1 VESTELAPLISQVDP
16 RAEPDRPRVR
26 LPLVQAYLDEQQ
38 RLSAVERFAQRHDAG
53 DGPAQARYYDELIP
67 SGKPGSG
74 QQFGFSVD
82 LDRCTGC
89 KACVTA
95 CRSLNGLDPGETWR
109 AVGVLHGGTPEA
121 PYQQSVTAACH
132 HCADPGCMKGCPV
145 GAYEKDPVTGI
156 VRHLDDQCIG
166 CQYCTLTCP
175 YEVPQYNE
183 RLGIVRKC
191 DMCADRLEV
200 GEAPACVQACPSE
213 AISIRI
219 VERADV
225 VAAAEAGGFLPCAP
239 PPAITVPSTEYRT
252 RRAFP
257 TNVAPVD
264 FERMRPAAQHAP
276 LAVTLILT
284 QLSVGAF
291 AVDLWLGQAFPST
304 FDALRPYHALL
315 SLAVGL
321 LALGAS
327 LVHLGRPQFAFRAV
341 LGIRTSWLSREI
353 AAFGAFAG
361 VAALYSAAL
370 FHAPVSRAL
379 GLADVAPRTGLAI
392 ENALAFAV
400 AAVGSV
406 GVLCSAML
414 YHATGRTYWRGRA
427 TTVRFFLSAAVL
439 GIATT
444 LLVSAAGSAPGL
456 ASTAS
461 LTRALAGYLV
471 LATIAKLAHEAAIFT
486 HLDDRRELDLRRTA
500 TLLVSELRDWTAVR
514 IASAVTGGILLPL
527 LVRYESSAGATSSA
541 SVTFTVV
548 AWALVLLGELT
559 ERALF
564 FMGVSAAK
572 MPGSVGT

>member
-1 VESTELAPLISQVDP
+1 LETTEAAQLLLPAP
-16 RAEPDRPRVR
+16 RAADRREPVR
-26 LPLVQAYLDEQQ
+26 LPLLQAYLDEQQ
-38 RLSAVERFAQRHDAG
+38 RLSAVERFALRHDAG
-53 DGPAQARYYDELIP
+53 EGPAQARYYDELIP

-74 QQFGFSVD
+74 QQYGFSVD

-95 CRSLNGLDPGETWR
+95 CRSLNGLDAGETWR
-109 AVGVLHGGTPEA
+109 AVGVLHGGTAAA

-132 HCADPGCMKGCPV
+132 HCVDPGCMKGCPV
-145 GAYEKDPVTGI
+145 GAYEKDPITGI

-191 DMCADRLEV
+191 DMCADRLAV

-219 VERADV
+219 VERADI
-225 VAAAEAGGFLPCAP
+225 VAASETGRYLPAAP
-239 PPAITVPSTEYRT
+239 PPAITLPSTEYRT
-252 RRAFP
+252 RRPFP
-257 TNVAPVD
+257 ANVVPVD
-264 FERMRPAAQHAP
+264 FERVRPAAQHAP

-291 AVDLWLGQAFPST
+291 AVDLWLGRAFPAE
-304 FDALRPYHALL
+304 FDGLRPYHSLL

-353 AAFGAFAG
+353 VAFGAFAG
-361 VAALYSAAL
+361 LAALYSGAL
-370 FHAPVSRAL
+370 FHAPISRAL
-379 GLADVAPRTGLAI
+379 GVPDFTPGTASVVENVLAL
-392 ENALAFAV
+392 AV
-400 AAVGSV
+400 AALGSV

-414 YHATGRTYWRGRA
+414 YRATGRTYWRGPT

-439 GIATT
+439 GVATT
-444 LLVSAAGSAPGL
+444 LLVSVAGGAPEVAG
-456 ASTAS
+456 AVS
-461 LTRALAGYLV
+461 LTRTLAGH
-471 LATIAKLAHEAAIFT
+471 LALMTVVKLAHEAAILT
-486 HLDDRRELDLRRTA
+486 HLNDRQQVDLRRTA
-500 TLLVSELRDWTAVR
+500 TLLISELRDWTGVR
-514 IASAVTGGILLPL
+514 VAAGVLGGILLPL
-527 LVRYESSAGATSSA
+527 LIHYEGGAGGTSNA
-541 SVTFTVV
+541 SVVFAVT
-548 AWALVLLGELT
+548 AWALVLLGELA